1 MTMSALDE
9 IIIAGDASRC
19 EAFFHSMKETQRKEL
34 APRALQWA
42 SALNGYVNRERP
54 QFLVFDKL
62 SAGDIDF
69 FKSIVSGR
77 VVFPKEFKVES
88 FPVARMAV
96 LATCNLPEIKKTG
109 LKALADPEHA
119 ASILLARKPSW
130 LDKWCTYIL
139 KEASGT
145 HWKALHTL
153 EKSGACAIE
162 HTSAYWVS
170 MLCSLS
176 AEPDLFENVLTN
188 DESIR
193 EKIWDMLS
201 DPGVARML
209 AEPEQIA
216 HETFRKRWNSG
227 GNIFDSMQAGTRQG
241 SEVWH
246 QALVG
251 LADKSLIDRDRLIE
265 YSFTSLAGAGEKEAK
280 KSVYQ
285 NVSTADFSI
294 KLNQQLTKGVTAAYA
309 NRYASLLKA
318 AHKDVSTYASTVLT
332 DMPLESL
339 SVEDICADIGPAFLT
354 KSKEPAEAALKLLS
368 RLAKGF
374 PDKCEC
380 YGPAIISAFSHSS
393 KEIHKKALSLVEST
407 KVLEIPEVM
416 AEFVQR
422 LDMIQ
427 GMERSKAM
435 ALAEKYGNA
444 SGTAV
449 ENSVD
454 GNSSSNAAVQFLTR
468 SLSALNEAEV
478 FERAQKVDQKLR
490 TLSCIDEAEDAYKT
504 QTVCDSPLKLDS
516 LDFPRLDPA
525 TEIKPLASLD
535 DLIYMFMKV
544 WTGKGTAMELESV
557 LDGVSRLC
565 NERPA
570 DFQQKTDAL
579 RQKAGLGEPE
589 FSMFGWTG
597 TLAQVV
603 CSWLGDSPP
612 DTVGRVITAD
622 PGSVFGRRCLAL
634 SRRLVSRQA
643 APILC
648 TPTHA
653 GGWIDPLVLVKRVS
667 EYLWIKLEPDKID
680 FIQALLR
687 IAPDNR
693 AAALEAAASIKGE
706 IGEAL
711 RYALGS
717 ESMGRVI
724 TPEYW
729 VAAFRARDPKGT
741 NEELRKLLPKFGP
754 DGPEPATYGV
764 DMLEVT
770 KFGNE
775 RFYMGRDGLPNFLP
789 VQSADP
795 DFPTS
800 APGSFIQAAVR
811 TASKLFSGNRYAFFP
826 TVLLHDNSVSWFMG
840 METYNWLHNRESLLA
855 LYAKRML
862 LNIDSVGSYWH
873 GDFELLFDPDIS
885 LAENGRYF
893 LCLAMSSKNNDLS
906 RLAVDALIAAVA
918 ERRITASGYGEAMAY
933 LLPTGVITAVRWTR
947 GLRDMSRSSLLHAWF
962 VWQSVGILL
971 EKAPINATQ
980 QIPFLELLTE
990 IQVEHGF
997 KMHDGL
1003 RAELAEITG
1012 TGKGA
1017 KLAKALLSGKSSMN
1031 GSAETQ
1037 AALQC
1042 LQARVERCERWQ
1054 GMKHL
1059 LIVEY
1064 SI

>member
-19 EAFFHSMKETQRKEL
+19 EAFFQSMKESQRKEL
-34 APRALQWA
+34 APRALQWS

-62 SAGDIDF
+62 SDGDIDF
-69 FKSIVSGR
+69 YKSVVSGR
-77 VVFPKEFKVES
+77 VAFPREFKVES
-88 FPVARMAV
+88 FPIARMAV
-96 LATCNLPEIKKTG
+96 LATCSMPELKKAG
-109 LKALADPEHA
+109 LKALAEPEHA
-119 ASILLARKPSW
+119 AKILLARKPTW
-130 LDKWCTYIL
+130 LDKWCVYIL
-139 KEASGT
+139 KEALGT
-145 HWKALHTL
+145 HWLSLHTL
-153 EKSGACAIE
+153 EKNGACAVE
-162 HTSAYWVS
+162 HSSSYWVS

-176 AEPDLFENVLTN
+176 PEPNLATILEG

-193 EKIWDMLS
+193 EKVWDMLA

-227 GNIFDSMQAGTRQG
+227 GNIFESMQTSTRQG
-241 SEVWH
+241 SEIWH
-246 QALVG
+246 QALVV
-251 LADKSLIDRDRLIE
+251 LADKALIDRDRLIE

-294 KLNQQLTKGVTAAYA
+294 KLNKDLTKETTTAYA

-332 DMPLESL
+332 DMPIESL
-339 SVEDICADIGPAFLT
+339 SVEDICAEIGPAFLT

-368 RLAKGF
+368 RLAKSF
-374 PDKCEC
+374 PDKKEC

-393 KEIHKKALSLVEST
+393 KDIHKKALSLVDST
-407 KVLEIPEVM
+407 KVLEVPEVLS
-416 AEFVQR
+416 EFMER

-435 ALAEKYGNA
+435 TLAEKYGST
-444 SGTAV
+444 SGAIADDSV
-449 ENSVD
+449 ERKAT
-454 GNSSSNAAVQFLTR
+454 SSAQVQFSTR
-468 SLSALNEAEV
+468 ALITVNEADV
-478 FERAQKVDQKLR
+478 IERAHKIDAKLR
-490 TLSCIDEAEDAYKT
+490 TMACLDEAEEAYKA
-504 QTVCDSPLKLDS
+504 QAVCDIPIRLDS
-516 LDFPRLDPA
+516 LEFPRLDHA
-525 TEIKPLASLD
+525 TEIKPIANLD

-544 WTGKGTAMELESV
+544 WTSKGSAMEMESV

-579 RQKAGLGEPE
+579 RQKAEQGEPE
-589 FSMFGWTG
+589 FSMFAWTG

-603 CSWLGDSPP
+603 CSWLGDSRP
-612 DTVGRVITAD
+612 DSAGRIITAD

-634 SRRLVSRQA
+634 SRRLVSKQA
-643 APILC
+643 APMLC

-667 EYLWIKLEPDKID
+667 EYFWIKLEPDKID

-687 IAPDNR
+687 LAPDNR
-693 AAALEAAASIKGE
+693 AAALESAASIKGE

-717 ESMGRVI
+717 DSMGRVI

-729 VAAFRARDPKGT
+729 VAAFRAREPKGT

-754 DGPEPATYGV
+754 DGPEAAVYGV

-775 RFYMGRDGLPNFLP
+775 RFSMGRDGLPNFLP

-795 DFPTS
+795 DCPTS
-800 APGSFIQAAVR
+800 APGSFLQAAVR

-826 TVLLHDNSVSWFMG
+826 TVMLHDNSVSWFMG
-840 METYNWLHNRESLLA
+840 AEAYNWLHNRESLLA

-918 ERRITASGYGEAMAY
+918 ERRITASGYGEAMAN

-947 GLRDMSRSSLLHAWF
+947 GLRDMSRTSTLHAWF
-962 VWQSVGILL
+962 VWQAVGILI
-971 EKAPINATQ
+971 EKAPINSTQ

-997 KMHDGL
+997 KLHDAL
-1003 RAELAEITG
+1003 RNELSEIIG

-1017 KLAKALLSGKSSMN
+1017 KLAKTLLSGNSNPN
-1031 GSAETQ
+1031 GNGETQ

-1042 LQARVERCERWQ
+1042 LQARVARCERWQ
-1054 GMKHL
+1054 AMSSGARVDSL
-1059 LIVEY
+1059 V
-1064 SI
+1064 